1 MKEIV
6 TTMNF
11 LDLLTMSAN
20 NLWRRKLRT
29 ALTILGV
36 VIGTA
41 AIVVMVSL
49 GIALNKSY
57 LEDVEQSGGLTTINV
72 YSGNDFAFYDGES
85 GSSDTEK
92 TELTDEVIEEIAQ
105 LEHVELVSPVLTSN
119 IIIKQGIYQTDLYIR
134 AMSSEALN
142 KLNIPLEYGSI
153 PQDGEDLRYVLGNQ
167 VLANFYNPKTYVYPY
182 LDNGEVPD
190 VDLQGDFFVIY
201 DVDAYYQ
208 TSSGYMDSDSTATNV
223 KPPKK
228 YIMSDFSLVSGGLE
242 EYNQFSSDTYANID
256 AFKAQLKK
264 VFKNKAIPGQPTTKS
279 GKPYK
284 YWVYSEAYVRVDNM
298 DNVSTVQQAISEMG
312 LQPSSNAEWVES
324 SQKQSRSIQAVLG
337 GIGAVSLFVASIGI
351 ANTMMMSIYERTKE
365 IGIIKV
371 LGCSL
376 GNIRTLFLLE
386 AAFIGFIGGILGLIL
401 SYGISAIMN
410 AFKFSIMSS
419 AAEMGDTSAAVSV
432 IPPWLALF
440 ALGVA
445 ILVGIL
451 SGFFPALKAMKL
463 SPLSA
468 IKTE

>member
-1 MKEIV
+1 
-6 TTMNF
+6 MNF
-11 LDLLTMSAN
+11 LDLLTMSVN

-29 ALTILGV
+29 ALTVLGV

-72 YSGNDFAFYDGES
+72 YSGNEYAFFEG
-85 GSSDTEK
+85 GSQSDDTEK
-92 TELTDEVIEEIAQ
+92 IELTDDVIEELAQ
-105 LEHVELVSPVLTSN
+105 LDHVEFVSPVLTSN
-119 IIIKQGIYQTDLYIR
+119 IIIKQGLYQADLYVR

-142 KLNIPLEYGSI
+142 KLDIPLAYGSV
-153 PQDGEDLRYVLGNQ
+153 PQDGEELRYVLGNQ
-167 VLANFYNPKTYVYPY
+167 AITNFYNAKTNSYPY
-182 LDNGEVPD
+182 WDTGEVPD

-208 TSSGYMDSDSTATNV
+208 TLWGDASDPESGTTI

-284 YWVYSEAYVRVDNM
+284 YWVYNEAYVKVDHM
-298 DNVSTVQQAISEMG
+298 DNVTDVQKVISEMG
-312 LQPSSNAEWVES
+312 LQPTSNAEWVES
-324 SQKQSRSIQAVLG
+324 AQKQSRSIQAVLG

-386 AAFIGFIGGILGLIL
+386 AAFIGLIGGILGLIL
-401 SYGISAIMN
+401 SYGISALMN
-410 AFKFSIMSS
+410 QFMGSMMSGM
-419 AAEMGDTSAAVSV
+419 MGSTSSVSV
-432 IPPWLALF
+432 IPPWLSLF
-440 ALGVA
+440 ALSISV
-445 ILVGIL
+445 LVGIL

>member
-1 MKEIV
+1 
-6 TTMNF
+6 MNF
-11 LDLLTMSAN
+11 LDLLTMSIN

-29 ALTILGV
+29 FLTILGV

-49 GIALNKSY
+49 GIALDKSY
-57 LEDVEQSGGLTTINV
+57 LNEVEKSGGLTTINV
-72 YSGNDFAFYDGES
+72 YSGSEFTFYDSDS
-85 GSSDTEK
+85 GSGDSEK
-92 TELTDEVIEEIAQ
+92 TELTDDVIEELAQ
-105 LEHVELVSPVLTSN
+105 LDHVEFVSPVLTSN
-119 IIIKQGIYQTDLYIR
+119 IIIKQGMYQADLYVR
-134 AMSSEALN
+134 AMSSDALN

-153 PQDGEDLRYVLGNQ
+153 PQDGEELRYVLGNQ
-167 VLANFYNPKTYVYPY
+167 SITNFYNAKTNSYPY
-182 LDNGEVPD
+182 WDTGEVPD

-201 DVDAYYQ
+201 DTDAYYQ
-208 TSSGYMDSDSTATNV
+208 TLWNDPSDSESSTNV
-223 KPPKK
+223 TPPKK

-242 EYNQFSSDTYANID
+242 EYNQFSDSVYANID

-284 YWVYSEAYVRVDNM
+284 YWVYNEAYVKVDNM
-298 DNVSTVQQAISEMG
+298 DNVTDVQQAISEMG

-324 SQKQSRSIQAVLG
+324 MQNQSRSIQAVLG
-337 GIGAVSLFVASIGI
+337 GIGAVSLIVASIGI

-386 AAFIGFIGGILGLIL
+386 AAFIGFIGGILGLIV
-401 SYGISAIMN
+401 SYILSAIMN
-410 AFKFSIMSS
+410 TFMTSMMSD
-419 AAEMGDTSAAVSV
+419 MTGTTSAVSV
-432 IPPWLALF
+432 IPVWLSLF
-440 ALGVA
+440 ALGIA
-445 ILVGIL
+445 ILVGVL

>member
-1 MKEIV
+1 
-6 TTMNF
+6 MNF

-57 LEDVEQSGGLTTINV
+57 MEDVEQSGGLTTINV
-72 YSGNDFAFYDGES
+72 YSGNDYFFYDGES
-85 GSSDTEK
+85 NSSDKEK
-92 TELTDEVIEEIAQ
+92 IELTDEVIEEISQ
-105 LEHVELVSPVLTSN
+105 LEHVEFVSPVLTSN
-119 IIIKQGIYQTDLYIR
+119 IIMKQGLYQADLYVR

-142 KLNIPLEYGSI
+142 KLDIPLEYGSV
-153 PQDGEDLRYVLGNQ
+153 PQDGEELRYVLGNQ
-167 VLANFYNPKTYVYPY
+167 VITNFYNAKTYATPY
-182 LDNGEVPD
+182 WDSGELAD
-190 VDLQGDFFVIY
+190 VNLQGDFFLIY

-208 TSSGYMDSDSTATNV
+208 TCDGYSSDSDNGGTPV

-228 YIMSDFSLVSGGLE
+228 YVMSDFSLVSGGLE
-242 EYNQFSSDTYANID
+242 EYNQFSNNAYANID

-264 VFKNKAIPGQPTTKS
+264 VFKNKPIPGQPTTKS

-284 YWVYSEAYVRVDNM
+284 YWVYNEAYVKVDNM
-298 DNVSTVQQAISEMG
+298 DNVTDVQKIISEMG
-312 LQPSSNAEWVES
+312 LQPTSNAEWVES
-324 SQKQSRSIQAVLG
+324 AQKQSRSIQAVLG

-386 AAFIGFIGGILGLIL
+386 AAFIGFIGGILGLLL
-401 SYGISAIMN
+401 SYGISALMN
-410 AFKFSIMSS
+410 KFRMSTM
-419 AAEMGDTSAAVSV
+419 ADMTDMGGTSAAVSV
-432 IPPWLALF
+432 IPPWLSLF
-440 ALGVA
+440 ALGIAV
-445 ILVGIL
+445 LVGVI
-451 SGFFPALKAMKL
+451 SGFLPALKAMKL

>member
-1 MKEIV
+1 
-6 TTMNF
+6 MNF
-11 LDLLTMSAN
+11 LDLLTMSIN

-29 ALTILGV
+29 ALTVLGV

-72 YSGNDFAFYDGES
+72 YSGNEFGFYEYDS
-85 GSSDTEK
+85 DSSNTEK
-92 TELTDEVIEEIAQ
+92 IELTDDVIEELAQ
-105 LEHVELVSPVLTSN
+105 LDHVEFVSPVLTSN
-119 IIIKQGIYQTDLYIR
+119 IIIKQGMYQADLYVR

-142 KLNIPLEYGSI
+142 KLDIPLEYGSV
-153 PQDGEDLRYVLGNQ
+153 PQDGEELRYILGNQ
-167 VLANFYNPKTYVYPY
+167 AITNFYNAKTNSYPY
-182 LDNGEVPD
+182 WDTGEIPD

-201 DVDAYYQ
+201 DTDAYYQ
-208 TSSGYMDSDSTATNV
+208 TLWGDSTDSESGTTI

-228 YIMSDFSLVSGGLE
+228 YVMNDFSLVSGGLE
-242 EYNQFSSDTYANID
+242 EYNQFSGDTYANID

-284 YWVYSEAYVRVDNM
+284 YWVYNEAYVKVDSM
-298 DNVSTVQQAISEMG
+298 DNVTDVQKVISEMG

-324 SQKQSRSIQAVLG
+324 AQKQSRSIQAVLG

-401 SYGISAIMN
+401 SYGVSALMN
-410 AFKFSIMSS
+410 KFMSS
-419 AAEMGDTSAAVSV
+419 MMSGMMGSTSSVSV
-432 IPPWLALF
+432 IPPWLSLF
-440 ALGVA
+440 ALSISV
-445 ILVGIL
+445 LVGIL